1 MAISS
6 RSIVPSRRTAG
17 AGICAAARAE
27 PSGQGARPK
36 DAGSMPWMRGEGTSC
51 RFDQVA
57 VNVGDMICSARELVS
72 RSMPLWSA
80 GQKLKSDYNILTVI
94 DKHLVKLNEI

>member
-6 RSIVPSRRTAG
+6 RSIVPSRRTAD
-17 AGICAAARAE
+17 AGICARLGLS
-27 PSGQGARPK
+27 PQVKVLDLKMRVRCRGCGAR
-36 DAGSMPWMRGEGTSC
+36 GTSC

-57 VNVGDMICSARELVS
+57 VNVADMICSAREQVS
-72 RSMPLWSA
+72 RSMPLRSA
-80 GQKLKSDYNILTVI
+80 GQKLKSDYNIPAVI